1 MVPAPTPNPLAQLFG
16 GGLQGGAA
24 GPSSA
29 GASTSS
35 GFNSSGWN
43 VNFGAGE
50 IASNAGGAGDLGQ
63 YVPFVLAGVG
73 LLIVWR
79 LTRRKR

>member
-1 MVPAPTPNPLAQLFG
+1 MAPNPISTLFG

-43 VNFGAGE
+43 VNFGAGR
-50 IASNAGGAGDLGQ
+50 IDSNAGGAGDLGQ
-63 YVPFVLAGVG
+63 YVPFVLAAAG